1 MIGKARLSVKIIKVL
16 NMTIYE
22 FNPFSSRFILSVC
35 VMNEH
40 NNSQTCMFCYH
51 QLLHPSKIMTKKDG
65 SKFLKNVNG
74 SFYCVNPLCPL
85 LSQARSTQVSDR
97 LSDLAICVS
106 GLSILIFG
114 ETLPQFN
121 HKLSGSNA
129 DKFTTNAA
137 DFLSTKQG
145 QTQLSSTGSDIEHF
159 LKEGGAII
167 CG

>member
-1 MIGKARLSVKIIKVL
+1 MAVNIYVGDKQIMIGKARLSVKIIKVL

-40 NNSQTCMFCYH
+40 NNSQTY
-51 QLLHPSKIMTKKDG
+51 G

-106 GLSILIFG
+106 GLSTLIFG